1 MPAQRPEIIRT
12 PFQPSINFRSSYPAA
27 LWHPPGSVR
36 FLTERKMCLEAKKP
50 SNGLEPSAINRR
62 GLRGPLLSLP
72 IGANTQF
79 PIWLHRIIT
88 LEVDDKEM
96 RAAHPRV
103 HGEFGRD
110 FRLLPRLQG
119 RRTDDRLGGSA
130 AFDGFDLWIHRQT
143 KGLIPDISEVKTGC
157 HKLLEADVA
166 EVHEVAVYRQPG
178 TSLVLTRHHLR
189 GRSHEE
195 IPGYQSNQYRHCEY
209 SPNQEPCPARP
220 RPRLRDWS

>member
-1 MPAQRPEIIRT
+1 MPAQRPEIIRA
-12 PFQPSINFRSSYPAA
+12 PFQPSITFRSSYPAA

-36 FLTERKMCLEAKKP
+36 FLTERKMGQEANKP

-72 IGANTQF
+72 IGANAQF
-79 PIWLHRIIT
+79 PIRLHRIIG
-88 LEVDDKEM
+88 LDMDDKEM

-103 HGEFGRD
+103 HGELGRD
-110 FRLLPRLQG
+110 FCLLPRRQG
-119 RRTDDRLGGSA
+119 RRTDDHLRGSA
-130 AFDGFDLWIHRQT
+130 ALYGLDRPVHRQT
-143 KGLIPDISEVKTGC
+143 ERLITDISEAEAGC

-166 EVHEVAVYRQPG
+166 EVHEIAVYRQPG

-195 IPGYQSNQYRHCEY
+195 IPGSQSNQYRHCEY
-209 SPNQEPCPARP
+209 SQNQEPCPARP
-220 RPRLRDWS
+220 RPRLRGWS